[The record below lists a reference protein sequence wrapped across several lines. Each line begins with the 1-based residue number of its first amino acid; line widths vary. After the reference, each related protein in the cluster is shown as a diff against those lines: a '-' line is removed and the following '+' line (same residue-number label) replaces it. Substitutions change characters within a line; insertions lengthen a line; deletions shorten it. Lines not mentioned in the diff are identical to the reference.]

1 MKSGLK
7 LKLLTYYLQQDST
20 LKDYIYSFTILVKVK
35 AYEARKKIEPAKTD
49 LNKLNFT
56 ISSLKVSVPL

>member
-35 AYEARKKIEPAKTD
+35 AYNDPAFKRRAELKLLSSEP
-49 LNKLNFT
+49 
-56 ISSLKVSVPL
+56 